1 MADTLTKMVF
11 ADPEACD
18 EETFAQCLIDTNEID
33 LMRMDGPETLFR
45 VFTTQCA
52 VDSGCTTPCFN
63 QEYDMTDYSGTYEE
77 RRAARNTTGKAC
89 WDLNWNVSR
98 SGETQVI
105 QAQRNVS
112 RAMEQVI
119 MGEFQA
125 NQETAMNLAQQ
136 FGELADG
143 VLDDFGCSEDCFE
156 ECAIERTTYNGQT
169 FTSLKTDQEIMEC
182 SVYTC
187 CTAVDIVSFDVTQ
200 TNMQCSFNNAKKVQC
215 FTADL

>member
-1 MADTLTKMVF
+1 
-11 ADPEACD
+11 
-18 EETFAQCLIDTNEID
+18 
-33 LMRMDGPETLFR
+33 
-45 VFTTQCA
+45 
-52 VDSGCTTPCFN
+52 
-63 QEYDMTDYSGTYEE
+63 MTDYSGTYEE
-77 RRAARNTTGKAC
+77 RRAARNTTGKVC
-89 WDLNWNVSR
+89 KDLQSVADDA
-98 SGETQVI
+98 GY
-105 QAQRNVS
+105 QAYQAKRNVS

-143 VLDDFGCSEDCFE
+143 VLEDFGCSEDCFE